1 MARFNDD
8 VDIDRGLFGDVKAL
22 YNARNVDV
30 DLGDD
35 KDSSLNQVRSKLD
48 GLFKGAGKK
57 DKGDTGD
64 FDGDE
69 EIEDDSDDWEDS
81 EEDEE
86 GEEGE
91 EGEGEESDDD
101 LLSLLGDG
109 AEALGK
115 LVADQLFQKQ
125 FKVKIQNVRLQ
136 NLERRKRDVMVQFQ
150 VGVPAEQV
158 QEGGLFEEEFA
169 EEVDLDGVEV
179 EAKEEEEEDT
189 GKKKKKKKG
198 RLGRKRGA
206 EIKAVPQ
213 KIKMFA
219 TEVAEKVERGRTVK
233 FKKKFATVWKGG
245 YNMLP
250 DHALAVVLVERN
262 RFGGSNELDRV
273 QLNLLHLA
281 GGSIQQEVTFCER
294 DGRHV
299 LETYRCQFHIY
310 FQEAFLYQIR
320 FVDWRGANLQTA
332 DETGT
337 SDPKLEFRIRPNKK
351 LWYRKGGVRGRS
363 TETEV
368 IYNNLFP
375 HWREA
380 KRPLFYYG
388 TRADLENEILH
399 LRVIDYDRT
408 SRNDVMGFAE
418 VPMRGVLQGGRLSA
432 SLAMYEDAS
441 SKKTSALIPAGL
453 VEGGLELVTEP
464 MYNQFGDIVNRL
476 PGTTYLAVNII
487 RCQNLKP
494 GDEDGSA
501 DPYVTVT
508 WDQTS
513 QQTRVLRNTRNPLY
527 EETLYFPVKLV
538 RITKEGMEKK
548 GEIVIFVLDYDPN
561 GADNLGFFQLG
572 LDQVT
577 NSPYR
582 RLGDL
587 KTRVFEHE
595 ALPLAQPGIKHTVGT
610 IHIQAYFTPDLPDE
624 IHLSPKKEGP
634 TELDGAFQHRERSWR
649 AKIPQRLASRG
660 KYLVTATDETNT
672 VRFLPTYLCKCPPP
686 RDVTDPMTIARMV
699 HCVNFQNDPHQM
711 DGPSKSIKD
720 GVMELWSSPNYFMDV
735 KKGASEDHAILQCN
749 MFLGMGLDAY
759 IAIGRLPGGIVQHVW
774 VVTREPNGDVRFW
787 ETTKGRF
794 YTLPARW
801 PGLLMDGADL
811 GTFKESETD
820 LLPQPKDKDPNRP
833 RRGGPKVAAGT
844 EMDPRKL
851 RAAQAIAQDKAER
864 AAAENKKELE
874 KRQRKERSLLYLDQQ
889 ETWTME
895 GEGNPYETPRQ
906 MLTIGGDAPVPKRA
920 DGVDNTSPDGLRVK
934 KGLKGAAAKVLLQQ
948 KASSI
953 LFEHAEHRKSASAEE
968 TLKALG
974 GGGGGGGDGGAGAG
988 VGGGD
993 EAAADRS
1000 PQKGKGKKGKD
1011 KGGGL
1016 GALARQV
1023 NAASGLA
1030 LPPEL
1035 RLRPHEPIP
1044 VESLEVLVNAEN
1056 VWANI
1061 QGYGCSTLGFD
1072 LDDEERWL
1080 PFIKPPLYE
1089 PPVPRPFYSTGR
1101 IAPKLPPQRLT
1112 ALSDT
1117 LMAKLQSEYTS
1128 WRTTR
1133 SMRMRWSTRL
1143 TKVLDEGLGL
1153 LEAARCS
1160 SQKTAMI
1167 EVDKWKGRLMAATP
1181 PDHHFAGRALT
1192 FSTTDPDMIVQHIM
1206 EKYPYHEEGH
1216 RDAMFAL
1223 SVQAYAHYCAV
1234 AAMWVYIGVIIP
1246 HKTAEKEKQKE
1257 EDEKEKAK
1265 EKRRADK
1272 AKDPSKP

>member
-1 MARFNDD
+1 MALFNLD
-8 VDIDRGLFGDVKAL
+8 DVKAL
-22 YNARNVDV
+22 YTAAKI
-30 DLGDD
+30 GDIDDGD
-35 KDSSLNQVRSKLD
+35 KDPNRNQVRSKLD
-48 GLFKGAGKK
+48 GFFKSASKK
-57 DKGDTGD
+57 DKGDAGGD
-64 FDGDE
+64 FDDDE
-69 EIEDDSDDWEDS
+69 DIEEDSDDWEDS

-109 AEALGK
+109 AEAMQK
-115 LVADQLFQKQ
+115 MITDQFFQKQ
-125 FKVKIQNVRLQ
+125 FKVRIQNVRLQ

-150 VGVPAEQV
+150 VGTPAERS

-169 EEVDLDGVEV
+169 EEIGDDLGDAVG
-179 EAKEEEEEDT
+179 EAKEEEEDAGEK
-189 GKKKKKKKG
+189 KKKKKKKG
-198 RLGRKRGA
+198 RLGRRRSV
-206 EIKAVPQ
+206 EVKAVPQ
-213 KIKMFA
+213 KIKTFS

-233 FKKKFATVWKGG
+233 FKKKFATTWKGG
-245 YNMLP
+245 YSMLP
-250 DHALAVVLVERN
+250 EHALAVVLVERN

-337 SDPKLEFRIRPNKK
+337 SDPKLEFRIRGNKK

-399 LRVIDYDRT
+399 LKVIDYDRT

-441 SKKTSALIPAGL
+441 QKKTSALIPAGL
-453 VEGGLELVTEP
+453 VEGGLELVSEP

-595 ALPLAQPGIKHTVGT
+595 ALPLAQPGVKHTVGT
-610 IHIQAYFTPDLPDE
+610 IHLQAYFTPDLPDD
-624 IHLSPKKEGP
+624 IHLSPKKDGP
-634 TELDGAFQHRERSWR
+634 TELDAAFQRRERDWR
-649 AKIPQRLASRG
+649 TKIPQRLASRG

-699 HCVNFQNDPHQM
+699 HCINFQNDPHQM
-711 DGPSKSIKD
+711 DDRSKSIKD

-801 PGLLMDGADL
+801 PGLLMDGADA

-820 LLPQPKDKDPNRP
+820 LLPVPKSKDPNRP
-833 RRGGPKVAAGT
+833 RRGGPKVAAGA

-851 RAAQAIAQDKAER
+851 RAAQAIAQDKAARE
-864 AAAENKKELE
+864 AAENKKELE
-874 KRQRKERSLLYLDQQ
+874 KRQRKERALLYLDQQ

-906 MLTIGGDAPVPKRA
+906 MLTIGGDEPVPKRA
-920 DGVDNTSPDGLRVK
+920 DGVDNLSPDGLKGK
-934 KGLKGAAAKVLLQQ
+934 KGLKSAATKVLLQQ
-948 KASSI
+948 KASS
-953 LFEHAEHRKSASAEE
+953 LLLDDAAARRASASAEE
-968 TLKALG
+968 SLKALRG
-974 GGGGGGGDGGAGAG
+974 DGDGGGDGE
-988 VGGGD
+988 D
-993 EAAADRS
+993 AAADKS
-1000 PQKGKGKKGKD
+1000 PQKGKSKKGKGALAS
-1011 KGGGL
+1011 GGF

-1035 RLRPHEPIP
+1035 KLRPHEPIP

-1061 QGYGCSTLGFD
+1061 QAYGCSNLGFD
-1072 LDDEERWL
+1072 LDDETRWQ
-1080 PFIKPPLYE
+1080 PFIKSGVYE

-1101 IAPKLPPQRLT
+1101 IAPKLPPQRLM

-1133 SMRMRWSTRL
+1133 SMRMRWSTKL

-1181 PDHHFAGRALT
+1181 PDHHFVGRALT

-1206 EKYPYHEEGH
+1206 SKYPYHEEGH
-1216 RDAMFAL
+1216 RDASFAL

-1265 EKRRADK
+1265 EKRK
-1272 AKDPSKP
+1272 AERLKDPSKP